1 VRQKLR
7 CTCVCVPAG
16 DDTPF
21 RGGNYDLLQALA
33 TRQATK
39 AALASLRGSSQ
50 NAASF
55 EVLHAHWEAQR
66 ELFTGDIKM
75 HASESFLHKL
85 LELPVTMRSAGA
97 SASSGSSGSGSG
109 AGEAALSVVD
119 PRAICEEL
127 LEWRLIVGVAWIER
141 LASLPQEL
149 LEVRRK
155 HLLRLT
161 KED

>member
-1 VRQKLR
+1 M
-7 CTCVCVPAG
+7 T
-16 DDTPF
+16 
-21 RGGNYDLLQALA
+21 
-33 TRQATK
+33 
-39 AALASLRGSSQ
+39 ALASLRGSSQ
-50 NAASF
+50 NAASC

-97 SASSGSSGSGSG
+97 SASSGSSESGSG